1 MAATVY
7 NSVELDATASK
18 HDPLHNGGQILKT
31 VIATITIDANSAD
44 GDVVILAPGL
54 PISAKIVGLRLPT
67 VVSGITQLS
76 DVDFGFYKQAGMKAT
91 DLVSAI
97 PTTLGKDVL
106 VNGIDL
112 SSAKAA
118 NVDIL
123 SSDRA
128 ATIGSLLT
136 TALAADQEPAG
147 GVNLC
152 ATINTQGS
160 GTGTIEVAIDI
171 AYPA

>member
-7 NSVELDATASK
+7 NSVELEAYPT
-18 HDPLHNGGQILKT
+18 DPLFNSGVKLRT
-31 VIATITIDANSAD
+31 VIATITIDASSAD
-44 GDVVILAPGL
+44 GDVVILAKG
-54 PISAKIVGLRLPT
+54 ITYDTKVVGIRLPT

-76 DVDFGFYKQAGMKAT
+76 DVDFGLYKTEAMAAD

-97 PTTLGKDVL
+97 SGAVIDKDIL
-106 VNGIDL
+106 VDGIDL

-128 ATIGSLLT
+128 KSIAALLSSQT
-136 TALAADQEPAG
+136 DKEPAG
-147 GVNLC
+147 GVNIC

-160 GTGTIEVAIDI
+160 GTGTIEVAIDL
-171 AYPA
+171 AFPA